1 MGPPASSTTLIDF
14 DLDIV
19 DHASDYQL
27 FLCIRNGIFQLP
39 VDFHAPFVSF
49 LLRGGNTLLPAPLI
63 VVPIDGKERCT
74 LVKFLENKC
83 PDVIRADSPPFA
95 LAS

>member
-19 DHASDYQL
+19 DHAAVYQFL
-27 FLCIRNGIFQLP
+27 LCIRNGIFQLA
-39 VDFHAPFVSF
+39 VDFHTPFVSF
-49 LLRGGNTLLPAPLI
+49 PLGGGNTLLPAPLI

-74 LVKFLENKC
+74 LVKLLENKC
-83 PDVIRADSPPFA
+83 SDVIRS
-95 LAS
+95 